1 MTADPDKKKAA
12 DDDAARK
19 ARTAKDGLLGDT
31 ETNRNVTGSTTWETL
46 PDQGPADDTVKD
58 LPGGG

>member
-1 MTADPDKKKAA
+1 MEREPDEKAVADEL
-12 DDDAARK
+12 ARQ

-46 PDQGPADDTVKD
+46 PDQGPAKDDEVD